1 MARFSK
7 LLLVLIGGSAL
18 IAGCDPLS
26 RNSQDSH
33 LGEHWGSNDDPSN
46 FDGNLEYVFD
56 ELPLE
61 GEADP
66 IPWAG
71 SYWPT
76 AEDSINKVWEGNGT
90 LSPASKYGEAFD
102 IDNIED
108 AVSQYH
114 GIDGQSS
121 RTECT
126 EDSQCNSDLGE
137 SCAKRDGEENGYCIP
152 TWWGLC
158 HGWAPAA
165 IMEPEPVHDVEYN
178 GVTFRPND
186 IKALMTLMYTSTNVK
201 FLSGRNND
209 NDDAGEIEYDPYD
222 RPIDQS
228 ARDTNPG
235 TFHVIAANY
244 LGIKKVSFVEDR
256 TFDYEVWNQPMRG
269 FEVTRNEEVTE
280 LEANALVGVT
290 HTGGDIVEHE
300 ITVKKDDWHH
310 FDPMAVEAD
319 EFIKVKIDGNADSD
333 LYVRFG
339 AQPTDSEYDC
349 RPYGGNSETC
359 EVTAPE
365 DTELFVSVKGYADES
380 EVKVTIM
387 TGGESATEYV
397 FNDNAVKFIHIK
409 ATAEYISESASSV
422 GGNLA
427 DSIDTYTK
435 SDHYEYVL
443 ELDGEG
449 RIIGGEWVGA
459 SKRAHPDF
467 LWLPL
472 SQSGASKAG
481 GKITYD
487 KVKMLLDMSLEEP
500 GTGDDDDDD
509 DAGDPQ
515 GNEEVTVT
523 ESGTVAVAEW
533 IHYGPYNVA
542 AMADLEAV
550 MTGTGDAD
558 LYVRKGAQP
567 TESDY
572 DCRPYASGSSEEC
585 IVEGPGDIYVA
596 VYGYEDASEYTLTIT
611 YKSGDGSE
619 GGDEGGDEGGEE
631 EGGGD
636 GQTSEELEV
645 SESGT
650 VAKDEWK
657 HFGPYPVAAAGA
669 LLAEMTGTGDADLYV
684 KLGSQPT
691 SELYDCRPY
700 SSGTDENC
708 DLDGPGDVYVS
719 VNGYA
724 ETSDFELTVIYDAAQ

>member
-7 LLLVLIGGSAL
+7 LLLVFIGGSAL

-26 RNSQDSH
+26 WNSQDSH
-33 LGEHWGSNDDPSN
+33 LGEHWGSNDNPSN
-46 FDGNLEYVFD
+46 FDSNLEYVFD

-76 AEDSINKVWEGNGT
+76 AEDSINKVWEGSGT
-90 LSPASKYGEAFD
+90 LSPAAKYGEAFG
-102 IDNIED
+102 IEGIED

-114 GIDGQSS
+114 GIDNYTT
-121 RTECT
+121 RTACT
-126 EDSQCNSDLGE
+126 EDSQCNSDMGE

-165 IMEPEPVHDVEYN
+165 IVEPEPVYDVEYN

-201 FLSGRNND
+201 FLSGRNNA
-209 NDDAGEIEYDPYD
+209 NDGAGEIEYDPYD
-222 RPIDQS
+222 RPEDQD

-235 TFHVIAANY
+235 TFHVIATNF
-244 LGIKKVSFVEDR
+244 LGIKKASFVEDR

-269 FEVTRNEEVTE
+269 FEVTRKEDVTE
-280 LEANALVGVT
+280 LQANALVGVT
-290 HTGGDIVEHE
+290 HSGGNTVEHE

-310 FDPMAVEAD
+310 FDAIAVKTD

-333 LYVRFG
+333 LYVRLG

-359 EVTAPE
+359 ELTATE
-365 DTELFVSVKGYADES
+365 DTDLFVSVKGYADES
-380 EVKVTIM
+380 EVTVSIS
-387 TGGESATEYV
+387 TGGESASEYI
-397 FNDNAVKFIHIK
+397 FNDDAVRFVHIK
-409 ATAEYISESASSV
+409 ATAKYISESASSV

-427 DSIDTYTK
+427 DSIDTYTR

-443 ELDGEG
+443 ELDSDG
-449 RIIGGEWVGA
+449 RIIGGEWIGS
-459 SKRAHPDF
+459 SKKNHPDF

-487 KVKMLLDMSLEEP
+487 NVKTLLDLSMDEEN
-500 GTGDDDDDD
+500 GDAEGDDDD

-515 GNEEVTVT
+515 DAEEITVT
-523 ESGTVAVAEW
+523 ETGNVAVGEW
-533 IHYGPYNVA
+533 NHYGPYNVA

-550 MTGTGDAD
+550 LSGTGDAD

-567 TESDY
+567 TEGEY
-572 DCRPYASGSSEEC
+572 DCRPYESGSAEEC
-585 IVEGPGDIYVA
+585 IVEGPGDIYVS
-596 VYGYEDASEYTLTIT
+596 VYGYEDNNDYTLTVT
-611 YKSGDGSE
+611 YKGTDGGS
-619 GGDEGGDEGGEE
+619 EGGEE
-631 EGGGD
+631 EGGD
-636 GQTSEELEV
+636 DPTSEETEV
-645 SESGT
+645 NESGT
-650 VAKDEWK
+650 VAKDEWQ
-657 HFGPYPVAAAGA
+657 HFGPFPVAAAGA

-684 KLGSQPT
+684 KSGSQPT
-691 SELYDCRPY
+691 TDLYDCRPY
-700 SSGTDENC
+700 ASGSDESC
-708 DLDGPGDVYVS
+708 DIDGPGDIYVS

-724 ETSDFELTVIYDAAQ
+724 DTSDFTLHLVYAAAL

>member
-1 MARFSK
+1 MKRISK

-18 IAGCDPLS
+18 VAGCDPLS
-26 RNSQDSH
+26 RNSEDSH

-46 FDGNLEYVFD
+46 FDGDLEYVFD

-76 AEDSINKVWEGNGT
+76 AEDSINKVWQGSGT
-90 LSPASKYGEAFD
+90 LSPAGKYGAAFD
-102 IDNIED
+102 VADIED

-121 RTECT
+121 RTACT
-126 EDSQCNSDLGE
+126 EDSECNSDMGE
-137 SCAKRDGEENGYCIP
+137 SCSKRDGEENGYCIP

-158 HGWAPAA
+158 HG
-165 IMEPEPVHDVEYN
+165 
-178 GVTFRPND
+178 
-186 IKALMTLMYTSTNVK
+186 KALMTLMYTSTNTK
-201 FLSGRNND
+201 FLSGRNNS
-209 NDDAGEIEYDPYD
+209 NDSAGEIEYDPFD
-222 RPIDQS
+222 RPVDQD

-235 TFHVIAANY
+235 TFHVVAANF

-269 FEVTRNEEVTE
+269 FEVTRKEEITE
-280 LEANALVGVT
+280 LQANGLVGVT
-290 HTGGDIVEHE
+290 HTGGNTIEHE

-310 FDPMAVEAD
+310 FDAIAVKAD

-359 EVTAPE
+359 EVTATE
-365 DTELFVSVKGYADES
+365 DTDLYVSVKGYADES
-380 EVKVTIM
+380 EVKVTIS
-387 TGGESATEYV
+387 TGGESATEYI
-397 FNDNAVKFIHIK
+397 FNDAAVRFIHVEAK
-409 ATAEYISESASSV
+409 AQYISESASSV
-422 GGNLA
+422 GGNLSG
-427 DSIDTYTK
+427 SIGTYTRT
-435 SDHYEYVL
+435 DNYEYVL
-443 ELDGEG
+443 EIDSEG
-449 RIIGGEWVGA
+449 RIIGGEWIGA

-487 KVKMLLDMSLEEP
+487 KVKMLLDMSLDEP
-500 GTGDDDDDD
+500 GTGVDDD
-509 DAGDPQ
+509 DAGDPADA
-515 GNEEVTVT
+515 EEVTVT
-523 ESGTVAVAEW
+523 ETGTVAKDEW
-533 IHYGPYNVA
+533 KHYGPYNVA
-542 AMADLEAV
+542 DMADLEAV
-550 MTGTGDAD
+550 LSGTGDAD

-567 TESDY
+567 TASDY
-572 DCRPYASGSSEEC
+572 DCRPYASGTSEEC
-585 IVEGPGDIYVA
+585 IVEGPGEIYVA
-596 VYGYEDASEYTLTIT
+596 VNGYDDSSDYTLTVS
-611 YKSGDGSE
+611 YKSADGGSE

-631 EGGGD
+631 EGGD
-636 GQTSEELEV
+636 EPTSEEASV
-645 SESGT
+645 SESGS

-684 KLGSQPT
+684 KVGSQPT

-700 SSGTDENC
+700 ASGSDESC
-708 DLDGPGDVYVS
+708 DIDGPGDVYVS
-719 VNGYA
+719 INGYA
-724 ETSDFELTVIYDAAQ
+724 DTSDYALEIAYDAAL